1 MPKLRNKVANTA
13 RRNIVDIVPFKGLEC
28 LFLYRFV
35 AISSTSSYL
44 WLITFVINSLRQPK
58 ATKDTRNKHTM
69 PFKRKMST
77 YIPTSSINN
86 YYPPLS
92 TWGFDH
98 DPKLV
103 ELILELRWYKS
114 EMTYLNGIRDW
125 MVIFNYESRSFF
137 KVLFLIQS

>member
-86 YYPPLS
+86 YFPLIWLSRIS
-92 TWGFDH
+92 TLNTGI
-98 DPKLV
+98 KLV
-103 ELILELRWYKS
+103 DKIVIIIFMGHYRPLKFIIIGLAKQKKGLIRRLR
-114 EMTYLNGIRDW
+114 T
-125 MVIFNYESRSFF
+125 VFF
-137 KVLFLIQS
+137 S